1 MYKAVDIA
9 AVILHRN
16 QQAGNHGMTHLRLQ
30 KLMYLA
36 HKLYWDAYGKRL
48 FNEQIHN
55 YRHGPTIESVQRK
68 FDRRGCKFVTNYNGS
83 IEHDM
88 TPQLHFKQSREID
101 RVVQEYANLPE
112 TELIALVRGNDTA
125 DNTAIIVKKSEGKSP
140 RKYITYN
147 GVTKTLTEWS
157 KYREIKKETLS
168 IRLKR
173 GWSVGEALGFKDRK

>member
-16 QQAGNHGMTHLRLQ
+16 QQAGYSDMTHLRLQ
-30 KLMYLA
+30 KLVYLA
-36 HKLYWDAYGKRL
+36 HKLYWDAHGKRL
-48 FNEQIHN
+48 FDEPIHH
-55 YRHGPTIESVQRK
+55 YRHGPLVKSVQKK
-68 FDRRGCKFVTNYNGS
+68 FDQGNLLVLNYNGQ
-83 IEHDM
+83 IEYDM

-112 TELIALVRGNDTA
+112 TELIALVRGDDTA
-125 DNTAIIVKKSEGKSP
+125 DHTAIIVKKSEGKSP

-147 GVTKTLTEWS
+147 GMTKTLTEWA

-173 GWSVGEALGFKDRK
+173 GWSVGEALGFKERK